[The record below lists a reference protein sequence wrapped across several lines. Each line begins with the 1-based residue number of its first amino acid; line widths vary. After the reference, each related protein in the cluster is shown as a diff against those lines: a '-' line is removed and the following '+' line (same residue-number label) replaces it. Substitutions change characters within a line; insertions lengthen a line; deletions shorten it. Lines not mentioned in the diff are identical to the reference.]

1 MNGRPDR
8 PLVVKCTFDRW
19 NKKITFS
26 SARNCSYDLL
36 KNKVSH
42 SSLKY
47 GCLIIIISQ
56 VEQCFSLYA
65 TSYAIAYKDDDGEV
79 TDITTDSDLTEAIQ
93 YFQAG
98 SDDPPISSAASILSG
113 RSFGNRKITLRVHIT
128 VDYDGPSLSDTSSL
142 ASMDEYKGRHGSQ
155 LSLSFS
161 APPSVDLDD
170 DSVTVSSRDAGGP
183 SRRTVQHS
191 GISERLDIPPDN
203 YSIAWD
209 SQTSSSL
216 AQSVDLQAVD
226 GPSQS
231 SDKTQQ
237 GGNPFTDSYGV
248 LTTSHYPE
256 DPSAVFERLKL
267 QEAAGHHS
275 PRLDYDPSVSADEDR
290 GAAWLRDQNSRT
302 IKSMLGALPEPSE
315 SDGASLSLEQGSQSD
330 ELSGDLALHRDPR
343 GKYYYSYTSAGS
355 ASAARSDGDFLDGQS
370 QDFGYDDA
378 SNVKYETEEGI
389 IEGYEGYAKPRP
401 TSMQLTWLASQ
412 QKSFSEDELATQ
424 CHPPISR
431 SLPQSSSSDPLPV
444 IREYTHVDSDIP
456 PEVLQFVSL
465 AAPPEDILTEC
476 SECGVVLD
484 SIRYVCSACGEK
496 TPRAKLRA
504 ETSGKGKGKNV
515 WDDEVGDGDLHLYP
529 LPKHRSP
536 LYSSSALSSRTVVAG
551 SSSAT
556 LNERLYHKPL
566 PSLPCIS
573 SSTTLT
579 APDIQSPQASVESGY
594 ELCSGCIE
602 SAGVNHALEVSLAP
616 GTSPGRGNTSPSSPE
631 DAQRALSQWRRSAPK
646 QKGQLRHAY
655 LEKVWAH
662 RGWEDVGRHHRNDTI
677 ILFVDHTCPINRA
690 RRYAHLQMLHMQ
702 YYSQQTL

>member
-1 MNGRPDR
+1 M
-8 PLVVKCTFDRW
+8 
-19 NKKITFS
+19 
-26 SARNCSYDLL
+26 
-36 KNKVSH
+36 
-42 SSLKY
+42 
-47 GCLIIIISQ
+47 
-56 VEQCFSLYA
+56 
-65 TSYAIAYKDDDGEV
+65 
-79 TDITTDSDLTEAIQ
+79 TEAIQ

-98 SDDPPISSAASILSG
+98 SDDPPASSAASILSG
-113 RSFGNRKITLRVHIT
+113 RSFGSRKITLRVHIT

-161 APPSVDLDD
+161 TPPSLDVDD
-170 DSVTVSSRDAGGP
+170 DSVTVSSGDAGGP
-183 SRRTVQHS
+183 SRRIAQHS
-191 GISERLDIPPDN
+191 GISERLEISPDN
-203 YSIAWD
+203 YTTTWD

-216 AQSVDLQAVD
+216 AQSVDLAD
-226 GPSQS
+226 GPTQFS
-231 SDKTQQ
+231 SGSAGRTQH
-237 GGNPFTDSYGV
+237 GENPFTDSYGIPQ
-248 LTTSHYPE
+248 YPE

-275 PRLDYDPSVSADEDR
+275 PCLDYDPSISADEDR
-290 GAAWLRDQNSRT
+290 GAAWLRDQNART

-315 SDGASLSLEQGSQSD
+315 SDGTSLSLEQGSRSD
-330 ELSGDLALHRDPR
+330 GLSGDLALHRDPR

-355 ASAARSDGDFLDGQS
+355 ASAARSDGDFIDGQS
-370 QDFGYDDA
+370 QDYGYDEA
-378 SNVKYETEEGI
+378 SNVKGETEEGSMG
-389 IEGYEGYAKPRP
+389 EHKCYVKPRP

-412 QKSFSEDELATQ
+412 QKSKDGSATN
-424 CHPPISR
+424 CHPSLSR

-496 TPRAKLRA
+496 TPRAKLRS
-504 ETSGKGKGKNV
+504 EISGKGKGKNA
-515 WDDEVGDGDLHLYP
+515 WDEVDDSDMHLYP
-529 LPKHRSP
+529 PPKHRSP
-536 LYSSSALSSRTVVAG
+536 LYSSSALSSYTVVAG

-566 PSLPCIS
+566 PSLPCR
-573 SSTTLT
+573 T

-616 GTSPGRGNTSPSSPE
+616 STSPGRGNSSPSSPE

-662 RGWEDVGRHHRNDTI
+662 RGWEDVGRYYRNDTI
-677 ILFVDHTCPINRA
+677 IYLLTSYPINRA
-690 RRYAHLQMLHMQ
+690 RRYAHLQMFHMQ
-702 YYSQQTL
+702 YCSQQTL